1 MTKQQWPTC
10 AVCLRAVVL
19 AEGPVNRL
27 EAALDQQGNSPLL
40 DEWESK
46 IRTGKG
52 RYADDWADLTIVVE
66 IFLNDPKALRSNEVN
81 DLGDGLWE
89 LKGGRLRLPFF
100 GVDCSGTVSS
110 SGHHRHLVLPG
121 GVRPPQGSDRSAR
134 GTHVFGKGQQRTP
147 RKQIDRALGIM
158 RRDAEQ

>member
-1 MTKQQWPTC
+1 M
-10 AVCLRAVVL
+10 
-19 AEGPVNRL
+19 NRL
-27 EAALDQQGNSPLL
+27 EAALDDQGRSPLL
-40 DEWESK
+40 DEWEGK
-46 IRTGKG
+46 IRMGKG
-52 RYADDWADLTIVVE
+52 RYADDWADLTIVVDH
-66 IFLNDPKALRSNEVN
+66 FLNNPKALRANEIN

-110 SGHHRHLVLPG
+110 SGHHRHLVLPT
-121 GVRPPQGSDRSAR
+121 GVRAPRVDDRSAR
-134 GTHVFGKGQQRTP
+134 GTHVFGKSQQRTP